1 MLIQV
6 DARNVFYYHANR
18 PFVAAQPNIVFVHGA
33 SHDHSV
39 WALQSRYFAYHGWN
53 VLALDLP
60 GHGRSDGPAFASIE
74 DSARWLLRFLDAAHI
89 EKTALI
95 GHSMGSLIALEAAAS
110 APQRVTKLALI
121 GTAAPMAVGEGLLNT
136 ARANERAAHDMVT
149 IWGHRSRSGANPNPG
164 MWMMGYNLRL
174 NERAGR
180 DVLFTDLNACNA
192 YKTALERAAQVQC
205 PALVISGQ
213 RDIMT
218 PAKAA
223 QALAKSLPNAKI
235 ATVDAGHALM
245 SEQPDAVLDALRAFL

>member
-6 DARNVFYYHANR
+6 DAKNVFYYHANR
-18 PFVAAQPNIVFVHGA
+18 AIVAAQPNIVFVHGA

-53 VLALDLP
+53 VFALDLP
-60 GHGRSDGPAFASIE
+60 GHGRSGGLALTSIE
-74 DSARWLLRFLDAAHI
+74 DSADWLLRFLDAAGI
-89 EKTALI
+89 ESTALV

-121 GTAAPMAVGEGLLNT
+121 GTAAPMAVGEGLLNA

-174 NERAGR
+174 NERAAR
-180 DVLFTDLNACNA
+180 DVLFADLNACNE
-192 YKTALERAAQVQC
+192 YKTALERGAQVQC
-205 PALVISGQ
+205 PALVITGQ

-223 QALAKSLPNAKI
+223 RALVQAMPQSKLVSI
-235 ATVDAGHALM
+235 DAGHALM

>member
-1 MLIQV
+1 MLVRV
-6 DARNVFYYHANR
+6 DGNDAFYYHANR
-18 PFVAAQPNIVFVHGA
+18 PLVATQPNLVFVHGA
-33 SHDHSV
+33 SHNHSV

-53 VLALDLP
+53 VFALDLP
-60 GHGRSDGPAFASIE
+60 GHGRSSGKPFTSIE
-74 DSARWLLRFLDAAHI
+74 DSARWLLRFLDAAST
-89 EKTALI
+89 EKTALV

-110 APQRVTKLALI
+110 SPQRVTKLALV
-121 GTAAPMAVGEGLLNT
+121 GTAAPMVVGDGLLNA
-136 ARANERAAHDMVT
+136 ARANDHAAHDMVT

-180 DVLFTDLNACNA
+180 DVLFTDLNACNE

-205 PALVISGQ
+205 PALIIAGH

-218 PAKAA
+218 PAKAT
-223 QALAKSLPNAKI
+223 QALAKSLPQGKVVS
-235 ATVDAGHALM
+235 VDAGHALM